1 MSDNKPICGILAGEP
16 EIIGERCAD
25 GATCHHR
32 CAAGCW
38 RRTSCAPLSGS
49 GLRFDWSPVEPSL
62 SGLRD
67 AAGDRFEVPVA
78 WLSGPAEED
87 PVLAGQHPV
96 GEMISNDGDIYWTD
110 RHPPMGTKLYA
121 ATVAQPVSSALADVV
136 AERRRQIAV
145 EGWTPEHDDEH
156 SNGEMALAAACY
168 ARHAIVPP
176 ALSDVPATWP
186 WGASWWKPGD
196 PRRMLVKAA
205 ALILAEIERLDRA
218 DSADSLEDG
227 CRGIAGLDHRFT
239 PGPFSGARYCSKCGV
254 AEDPD
259 AARAAMRTYL
269 GLDSEDA

>member
-1 MSDNKPICGILAGEP
+1 MSDKKPICGILAGEP

-25 GATCHHR
+25 GGKCHHR
-32 CAAGCW
+32 CTDTCS
-38 RRTSCAPLSGS
+38 RRATCAPLSGS
-49 GLRFDWSPVEPSL
+49 GLLPDWSTEVPSL

-67 AAGDRFEVPVA
+67 VAGDRFEVPVA
-78 WLSGPAEED
+78 WLSGPAPDEPD
-87 PVLAGQHPV
+87 P
-96 GEMISNDGDIYWTD
+96 
-110 RHPPMGTKLYA
+110 
-121 ATVAQPVSSALADVV
+121 SSALADVA
-136 AERRRQIAV
+136 AERRRQIEA

-168 ARHAIVPP
+168 ARHAICPP
-176 ALSDVPATWP
+176 QLSDVPATWP

-196 PRRMLVKAA
+196 PRRMLVKAG
-205 ALILAEIERLDRA
+205 ALILAEIDRLDRA
-218 DSADSLEDG
+218 GAAGSLADG

-269 GLDSEDA
+269 GLDSEDV

>member
-1 MSDNKPICGILAGEP
+1 MYKKKPICGILAGEP

-25 GATCHHR
+25 GGKCHHR
-32 CAAGCW
+32 CTDTCS
-38 RRTSCAPLSGS
+38 RRATCAPLSGS
-49 GLRFDWSPVEPSL
+49 GLRFDWSPVDPSL

-67 AAGDRFEVPVA
+67 AAGDRFEVPFA

-87 PVLAGQHPV
+87 
-96 GEMISNDGDIYWTD
+96 
-110 RHPPMGTKLYA
+110 
-121 ATVAQPVSSALADVV
+121 SALADVV

-205 ALILAEIERLDRA
+205 ALILAEIDRLDRA
-218 DSADSLEDG
+218 
-227 CRGIAGLDHRFT
+227 
-239 PGPFSGARYCSKCGV
+239 
-254 AEDPD
+254 
-259 AARAAMRTYL
+259 AARGGA
-269 GLDSEDA
+269 GDE